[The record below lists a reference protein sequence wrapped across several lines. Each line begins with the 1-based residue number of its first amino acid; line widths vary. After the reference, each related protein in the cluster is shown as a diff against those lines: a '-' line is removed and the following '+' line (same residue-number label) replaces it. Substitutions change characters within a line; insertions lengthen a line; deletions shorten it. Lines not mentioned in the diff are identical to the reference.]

1 MAWMSSNETIAASDL
16 LTCMVSIRVLG
27 QSQTPC
33 RHVDSVAAVNASDQR
48 PERKQ
53 ANEWPGRPA
62 GARRRHVE
70 VRCTT
75 AAERKM
81 GVSVMV
87 RASAERVQIRTQLLL
102 SGLLVKYYSLSDES
116 TVNGNACR
124 TVVG

>member
-1 MAWMSSNETIAASDL
+1 MYWAKPRAAT
-16 LTCMVSIRVLG
+16 LTRG
-27 QSQTPC
+27 
-33 RHVDSVAAVNASDQR
+33 AAVNASDQR

-81 GVSVMV
+81 GVSVRV
-87 RASAERVQIRTQLLL
+87 RASVERVQIRTQLLL
-102 SGLLVKYYSLSDES
+102 SG
-116 TVNGNACR
+116 TVS
-124 TVVG
+124 

>member
-1 MAWMSSNETIAASDL
+1 MSSNETIAASDL

-27 QSQTPC
+27 QTPC
-33 RHVDSVAAVNASDQR
+33 RHVDSGAAVNASDQR

-53 ANEWPGRPA
+53 ATGKANEWPGRPA

-81 GVSVMV
+81 GVSVRV
-87 RASAERVQIRTQLLL
+87 RASVERVQIRTQLLL
-102 SGLLVKYYSLSDES
+102 SG
-116 TVNGNACR
+116 TVS
-124 TVVG
+124 